1 VVVQLRFH
9 GALND
14 LLPAAARGRLV
25 RWTVRGSPAVKDVI
39 ESLGVPH
46 VEVGAITAD
55 GRPVSLGHR
64 VRDGERIAIYPPG
77 QHVPRRALDRRAG
90 HGVADPEPARFVVDG
105 HLGRLAAYLRM
116 LGFDTL
122 YSADATDAVL
132 AELAARDDRILLS
145 RDRGLLKRSI
155 VRRGYVLRSDR
166 PHVQLREVVDRFGLA
181 PGSRPFGRCLRC
193 NGVLEAIDPVVAR
206 PLVPPR
212 VALEQAA
219 FRRCSTCAALFW
231 RGSHHARM
239 VRLIETLLPEVN
251 LTDVDGS

>member
-1 VVVQLRFH
+1 V
-9 GALND
+9 
-14 LLPAAARGRLV
+14 AASARDRLV
-25 RWTVRGSPAVKDVI
+25 RLTVRGSPAVKDVI

-55 GRPVSLGHR
+55 GRRVPLGHR
-64 VRDGERIAIYPPG
+64 VRDGERIAVYPPG
-77 QHVPRRALDRRAG
+77 GRAPGRGGRTTAGRGRAD
-90 HGVADPEPARFVVDG
+90 AEPARFVVDG

-122 YSADATDAVL
+122 YAADATDARL

-166 PHVQLREVVDRFGLA
+166 PHAQLREVVDRYALA
-181 PGSRPFGRCLRC
+181 PASRPFGRCLRC
-193 NGVLEAIDPVVAR
+193 NGILEAIDPVLAR

-212 VALEQAA
+212 VALEQAE
-219 FRRCSTCAALFW
+219 FRRCAGCAALFW

-239 VRLIETLLPEVN
+239 VHLIETLLPEVSP
-251 LTDVDGS
+251 TPVGPVPPVGG

>member
-1 VVVQLRFH
+1 MVVRLRFH

-14 LLPAAARGRLV
+14 LLPAPSRDRLV
-25 RWTVRGSPAVKDVI
+25 RSTVRGSPAVKDVI

-46 VEVGAITAD
+46 VEVAGITAD
-55 GRPVSLGHR
+55 GRPVTLDHR
-64 VRDGERIAIYPPG
+64 VRDGELIDVYPPASR
-77 QHVPRRALDRRAG
+77 RRATIAG
-90 HGVADPEPARFVVDG
+90 RPEAPTRSRRFVVDG

-122 YSADATDAVL
+122 YSADASDAVL

-193 NGVLEAIDPVVAR
+193 NGVLEAIDPAVAR

-212 VALEQAA
+212 VALEQAE
-219 FRRCSTCAALFW
+219 FRRCSACPGALLAWLASRPDGPAHRDAPSRGAA
-231 RGSHHARM
+231 
-239 VRLIETLLPEVN
+239 
-251 LTDVDGS
+251 

>member
-1 VVVQLRFH
+1 M
-9 GALND
+9 
-14 LLPAAARGRLV
+14 PASARGRLAG
-25 RWTVRGSPAVKDVI
+25 WTVRGSPAVKDVI
-39 ESLGVPH
+39 ESIGVPH

-64 VRDGERIAIYPPG
+64 VRDGERIAVYPPG
-77 QHVPRRALDRRAG
+77 QRVPGGARDQRAG
-90 HGVADPEPARFVVDG
+90 PEGGDPQPPRFVVDG

-122 YSADATDAVL
+122 YAADATDAAL

-155 VRRGYVLRSDR
+155 VRRGYVLRSYR
-166 PHVQLREVVDRFGLA
+166 PHVQLREVVDRFELA
-181 PGSRPFGRCLRC
+181 PASRPFGRCLRC
-193 NGVLEAIDPVVAR
+193 NGVLEAIDPAVAR

-212 VALEQAA
+212 VALEQAE
-219 FRRCSTCAALFW
+219 FRRCSGCSALFW

-239 VRLIETLLPEVN
+239 IRLIEALLPEV
-251 LTDVDGS
+251 G